1 MSTTK
6 NPALR
11 NAIERHARVCQHSKV
26 ARHIL
31 DADCCHEDNAFALF
45 SLPRKLPGLFT
56 VRFTAPADFTAGDIV
71 TLKGREFTIKTRTME
86 EPSGKLFSAG
96 AVVLCEI
103 DMERNLAFVTMGGE
117 VQIIGGNLGDALPEM
132 DGAASAGSS
141 TNVSREDHVHPTDM
155 SRAPASLEISTE
167 APLTGGGD
175 LTASRTIGI
184 SPATAA
190 TATAAGT
197 AGSVV
202 YAPDNAGP
210 DVRDQSA
217 TPAMVHALAVAGGGG
232 ISLRY
237 SQTTTGNITVTGLT
251 PYKPV
256 FIFFYS
262 QVTTDKYATFYV
274 VSGEQFPRKQQFLLG
289 LSTYVRAQSEILM
302 PSGTSIAI
310 NVTAIGSDCALRF
323 YQ

>member
-132 DGAASAGSS
+132 DGTASAGSS
-141 TNVSREDHVHPTDM
+141 TNVSREDHIHPTDT
-155 SRAPASLEISTE
+155 SRAPIDSPA
-167 APLTGGGD
+167 LTGE
-175 LTASRTIGI
+175 
-184 SPATAA
+184 ATAPTPTSFSLSTAIA
-190 TATAAGT
+190 TKEYVDNNSGGSIPDFSQQTILADYTSAFFPRTLLAG
-197 AGSVV
+197 
-202 YAPDNAGP
+202 N
-210 DVRDQSA
+210 
-217 TPAMVHALAVAGGGG
+217 TPQFGEYITIPHDGLFVIQG
-232 ISLRY
+232 Y
-237 SQTTTGNITVTGLT
+237 STGLT
-251 PYKPV
+251 LTRTTRREV
-256 FIFFYS
+256 AFFINDFLVARS
-262 QVTTDKYATFYV
+262 NSADSTL
-274 VSGEQFPRKQQFLLG
+274 FLLSERFIVSAG
-289 LSTYVRAQSEILM
+289 DIVR
-302 PSGTSIAI
+302 I
-310 NVTAIGSDCALRF
+310 NVWYRDGGTISWNANTNAALYKF
-323 YQ
+323 K